1 MVRGFALFKETAGRI
16 LLCPTSVRACAWNF
30 LFMNPLK
37 KKKKK
42 SQRRGMSGEEKKSL
56 FPVLS
61 CQELS
66 FNCSCFLQW
75 STVCEDGK
83 ETLLSNWTCENPAKD
98 CVWAGLASCI
108 FSWKI
113 IFLFLLMNGVISLS
127 VGMVNRRGNTL
138 SLNLR
143 KEWPE
148 YLPRGRER
156 GPSLLPPFF
165 PPTLFSITPFFLFA
179 SCLLFQ
185 YFFMWILIN
194 TFLPSPQF
202 LFCHL
207 LLCFFKIYF
216 NF

>member
-1 MVRGFALFKETAGRI
+1 MT
-16 LLCPTSVRACAWNF
+16 
-30 LFMNPLK
+30 PL
-37 KKKKK
+37 KK

-56 FPVLS
+56 FPFLS

-75 STVCEDGK
+75 SVVCEDRK

-156 GPSLLPPFF
+156 GPSLLPPFCAACSPSWGMAF
-165 PPTLFSITPFFLFA
+165 LLGQELPGPLPHLPTGPVRVA
-179 SCLLFQ
+179 
-185 YFFMWILIN
+185 
-194 TFLPSPQF
+194 
-202 LFCHL
+202 
-207 LLCFFKIYF
+207 
-216 NF
+216 

>member
-1 MVRGFALFKETAGRI
+1 MSH
-16 LLCPTSVRACAWNF
+16 LCSCLCLKFPLHDSV
-30 LFMNPLK
+30 K

-56 FPVLS
+56 FPVLN

-66 FNCSCFLQW
+66 FNCSCCLQW

-83 ETLLSNWTCENPAKD
+83 KTLLSNWTCENPAKD

-156 GPSLLPPFF
+156 GPSLLPPFCAACSPPGGWPSCRDRNCLAPCPACPQAQFGWPSLF
-165 PPTLFSITPFFLFA
+165 PWDFSLLGQVA
-179 SCLLFQ
+179 S
-185 YFFMWILIN
+185 LII
-194 TFLPSPQF
+194 
-202 LFCHL
+202 
-207 LLCFFKIYF
+207 LCF
-216 NF
+216 